1 MDKKAI
7 LTWIDENRAPFE
19 ALALKIWG
27 APELAYQEHETSR
40 LQMEF
45 LRQRGFAV
53 TQKGDMPTAFMA
65 EWGTG
70 GPTIGILGEYDALA
84 GMSQTVSA
92 EIEAVV
98 PKAPGHGCGHNLLGV
113 GGLFAACAAKEA
125 LAAHGVKGTV
135 RYYGCPA
142 EEVLTGRM
150 WP

>member
-1 MDKKAI
+1 MDKARTDKTRTDKTKMDKKAI

-45 LRQRGFAV
+45 LRQRGFEV

-92 EIEAVV
+92 SIE
-98 PKAPGHGCGHNLLGV
+98 P
-113 GGLFAACAAKEA
+113 A
-125 LAAHGVKGTV
+125 LTQI
-135 RYYGCPA
+135 
-142 EEVLTGRM
+142 GRASCRERV
-150 WP
+150 